1 MRQTTQSNHS
11 AIKPQTIG
19 TIHSIPVSEIIPMK
33 NNPFQIRDDLS
44 MNELIESVSLTGIL
58 MPIEVRIMQ
67 SEKYEIISGS
77 RRYHAAVLAGLDF
90 IPAIILDLN
99 NEDAIIRMVDSNIQ
113 REYIL
118 PSERAFA
125 YKMRMEAI
133 KRKAGRHSEAKEENA
148 PKISVHFRSDDT
160 IGKAAGVSGDTI
172 RNYITLTKLI
182 PELLQMV
189 DEKKIALTPAYQLAD
204 LSKEE
209 QYLLLETIASEQVTP
224 SLSQAQRIRRLSEA
238 GQLNEDIMLSI
249 LSEQKKPVK
258 NDVTLSE
265 EKLRKYFPRYYSPA
279 KIESL
284 IFKLLDMWVRKYP
297 QNHSTQMSSN

>member
-1 MRQTTQSNHS
+1 MRQTTQSNSS

-77 RRYHAAVLAGLDF
+77 RRYHAAVIAGLDF

-113 REYIL
+113 RENIL

-133 KRKAGRHSEAKEENA
+133 KRKTGRHSETRKENV
-148 PKISVHFRSDDT
+148 PKISAHFRSDDA
-160 IGKAAGVSGDTI
+160 IGNAAGISGDTV
-172 RNYITLTKLI
+172 RNYISLTQLI
-182 PELLQMV
+182 PELLKLV
-189 DEKKIALTPAYQLAD
+189 DEKKIALTPAYQLTG
-204 LSKEE
+204 LSREE
-209 QYLLLETIASEQVTP
+209 QYLLLETIECEQVTP
-224 SLSQAQRIRRLSEA
+224 SLSQAQRIRRLSAAE
-238 GQLNEDIMLSI
+238 QLNEDMMLSI

-297 QNHSTQMSSN
+297 QNHSTQISSN

>member
-1 MRQTTQSNHS
+1 MRQTTQSNSS

-19 TIHSIPVSEIIPMK
+19 TIYSIPVSEIIPMK

-67 SEKYEIISGS
+67 YYEKYEIISGS
-77 RRYHAAVLAGLDF
+77 RRYHAAVIAGLDF

-113 REYIL
+113 RENIL

-133 KRKAGRHSEAKEENA
+133 KRKAGRHSEIREENT
-148 PKISVHFRSDDT
+148 PKVSAHFRSDDT
-160 IGKAAGVSGDTI
+160 IGSAAGVSGDTV

-189 DEKKIALTPAYQLAD
+189 DEKKIALTPAYQLTG

-209 QYLLLETIASEQVTP
+209 QYILLETIASEQVTP

-238 GQLNEDIMLSI
+238 GKLNEDIMLSI

-265 EKLRKYFPRYYSPA
+265 EKLRKYFPRHYSPA
-279 KIESL
+279 KIECI
-284 IFKLLDMWVRKYP
+284 IFKLLDVWARKYT
-297 QNHSTQMSSN
+297 QNHSR

>member
-1 MRQTTQSNHS
+1 MHHITQNNSS
-11 AIKPQTIG
+11 ATNPKPIG
-19 TIHSIPVSEIIPMK
+19 TIHSIPVSEIIPMQ
-33 NNPFQIRDDLS
+33 NTPFQIRDDSS
-44 MNELIESVSLTGIL
+44 MNELIESISRFGIL
-58 MPIEVRIMQ
+58 TPIEVRLLQ
-67 SEKYEIISGS
+67 PEKYEIISGS
-77 RRYHAAVLAGLDF
+77 RRHHAAVITGLKF

-99 NEDAIIRMVDSNIQ
+99 DNDSIIRMVDSNIQ
-113 REYIL
+113 RENLL

-148 PKISVHFRSDDT
+148 PKLSAHFRSDDT
-160 IGKAAGVSGDTI
+160 IGSAAGVSGDTV

-189 DEKKIALTPAYQLAD
+189 DEKKIALTPAYQLTG

-209 QYLLLETIASEQVTP
+209 QYLLLETIECEQVTP
-224 SLSQAQRIRRLSEA
+224 SLSQAQRIRQLSAAE
-238 GQLNEDIMLSI
+238 QLNEDIMFSI

-297 QNHSTQMSSN
+297 QNHSTQMSSD

>member
-1 MRQTTQSNHS
+1 MRHISQNNSS
-11 AIKPQTIG
+11 ATNPKPIG
-19 TIHSIPVSEIIPMK
+19 TIHSIPVSEIIPMQ

-44 MNELIESVSLTGIL
+44 WNELIESVSQMGIL
-58 MPIEVRIMQ
+58 MPIEVRTIR
-67 SEKYEIISGS
+67 SGKYEIISGS
-77 RRYHAAVLAGLDF
+77 RRYHVAILTGLEF
-90 IPAIILDLN
+90 IPAIILDLGN
-99 NEDAIIRMVDSNIQ
+99 ADAIIRMVDSNIQ
-113 REYIL
+113 RENLL

-133 KRKAGRHSEAKEENA
+133 KRKAGRRSEIREENT
-148 PKISVHFRSDDT
+148 PKVSAHFRSDDA
-160 IGKAAGVSGDTI
+160 IGSAAGVSGDTV

-189 DEKKIALTPAYQLAD
+189 DEKKIALTPAYQLTC

-209 QYLLLETIASEQVTP
+209 QYLLLETIECEQVTP

-238 GQLNEDIMLSI
+238 GKLNEDMMLSI

-265 EKLRKYFPRYYSPA
+265 EKLRKYFPRHYSPA
-279 KIESL
+279 KIECL
-284 IFKLLDMWVRKYP
+284 IFKLLDVWTRKYP
-297 QNHSTQMSSN
+297 QDHGR

>member
-1 MRQTTQSNHS
+1 MHHITQNNSS
-11 AIKPQTIG
+11 ATNPKPIG
-19 TIHSIPVSEIIPMK
+19 TIHSIPVSEIIPMQ
-33 NNPFQIRDDLS
+33 NNPFRIRNDLS
-44 MNELIESVSLTGIL
+44 WNELIESISQTGIL
-58 MPIEVRIMQ
+58 MPIEVRIMR
-67 SEKYEIISGS
+67 SGKYEIISGS
-77 RRYHAAVLAGLDF
+77 RRYHAAILTGLEF
-90 IPAIILDLN
+90 IPVIILDLS

-113 REYIL
+113 RENLL

-133 KRKAGRHSEAKEENA
+133 KRKAGRHSEIREENT
-148 PKISVHFRSDDT
+148 PKVSAHFRSDDT
-160 IGKAAGVSGDTI
+160 IGSAAGVSGDTV

-189 DEKKIALTPAYQLAD
+189 DEKKIALTPAYQLTG

-209 QYLLLETIASEQVTP
+209 QYLLLETIECEQVTP

-238 GQLNEDIMLSI
+238 GKLNEDIMLSI

-265 EKLRKYFPRYYSPA
+265 EKLRKYFPRHYSPA
-279 KIESL
+279 QIEGL
-284 IFKLLDMWVRKYP
+284 IFKLLDIWSKQYIRS
-297 QNHSTQMSSN
+297 QRR

>member
-1 MRQTTQSNHS
+1 MIQMTPNNSTAIIPQS
-11 AIKPQTIG
+11 IG
-19 TIHSIPVSEIIPMK
+19 TIHSIPTPKIIPMQ
-33 NNPFQIRDDLS
+33 NSPFQIHNDYS
-44 MNELIESVSLTGIL
+44 MYELVESISLTGIIV
-58 MPIEVRIMQ
+58 PIEVRFLQ
-67 SEKYEIISGS
+67 SGKYEIVSGS
-77 RRYHAAVLAGLDF
+77 RRYHAAVIAGLDF
-90 IPAIILDLN
+90 IPAIILDLG
-99 NEDAIIRMVDSNIQ
+99 NEEAIIRMVDSNIQ
-113 REYIL
+113 RENLL

-133 KRKAGRHSEAKEENA
+133 KRKAGRHSEIREENT
-148 PKISVHFRSDDT
+148 PKVSAHFRSDDT
-160 IGKAAGVSGDTI
+160 IGSAAGVSGDTV

-189 DEKKIALTPAYQLAD
+189 DEKKIALTPAYQLTG

-209 QYLLLETIASEQVTP
+209 QYILLETIASEQVTP

-249 LSEQKKPVK
+249 LSEQKRPVK

-284 IFKLLDMWVRKYP
+284 IFKLLDMWVRKYQ

>member
-1 MRQTTQSNHS
+1 MRQTTQSNSS
-11 AIKPQTIG
+11 AIKPQPIG
-19 TIHSIPVSEIIPMK
+19 IIHSIPVSEIIPMK

-44 MNELIESVSLTGIL
+44 LNELIESVSMTGIL

-77 RRYHAAVLAGLDF
+77 RRYHAAVIAGLDF
-90 IPAIILDLN
+90 IPAIILNLG

-113 REYIL
+113 RENLL

-133 KRKAGRHSEAKEENA
+133 KRKAGRHSENRDGNA
-148 PKISVHFRSDDT
+148 PNLSAHFRSDDT
-160 IGKAAGVSGDTI
+160 IGKVAGVSGDTI
-172 RNYITLTKLI
+172 RNYITLTQLI
-182 PELLQMV
+182 PELLKMV
-189 DEKKIALTPAYQLAD
+189 DEKKIALTPAYQLAG

-209 QYLLLETIASEQVTP
+209 QYLFLETIEYEQTTP

-238 GQLNEDIMLSI
+238 GKLNEDIMLSI
-249 LSEQKKPVK
+249 LAEQKKPVK

-279 KIESL
+279 KIEGL
-284 IFKLLDMWVRKYP
+284 IFKLLDMWARKYP
-297 QNHSTQMSSN
+297 QNHSTQLSNI

>member
-1 MRQTTQSNHS
+1 MRHISQNNSS
-11 AIKPQTIG
+11 ATNPKPIG
-19 TIHSIPVSEIIPMK
+19 TIHSIPVSEIIPMQ

-113 REYIL
+113 RENIL

-148 PKISVHFRSDDT
+148 PKIDM
-160 IGKAAGVSGDTI
+160 
-172 RNYITLTKLI
+172 I
-182 PELLQMV
+182 PL
-189 DEKKIALTPAYQLAD
+189 K
-204 LSKEE
+204 
-209 QYLLLETIASEQVTP
+209 
-224 SLSQAQRIRRLSEA
+224 
-238 GQLNEDIMLSI
+238 
-249 LSEQKKPVK
+249 
-258 NDVTLSE
+258 
-265 EKLRKYFPRYYSPA
+265 
-279 KIESL
+279 
-284 IFKLLDMWVRKYP
+284 
-297 QNHSTQMSSN
+297 